1 MNKGSEA
8 AAEFQ
13 EILDHRGWDVLSP
26 LYPLAHLALAR
37 AAALTGDV
45 ARNRKAYQSFLE
57 LWKDADAEIPILK
70 TVRREYESMKK
81 SF

>member
-1 MNKGSEA
+1 
-8 AAEFQ
+8 
-13 EILDHRGWDVLSP
+13 
-26 LYPLAHLALAR
+26 LAR
-37 AAALTGDV
+37 AAPLTGDV